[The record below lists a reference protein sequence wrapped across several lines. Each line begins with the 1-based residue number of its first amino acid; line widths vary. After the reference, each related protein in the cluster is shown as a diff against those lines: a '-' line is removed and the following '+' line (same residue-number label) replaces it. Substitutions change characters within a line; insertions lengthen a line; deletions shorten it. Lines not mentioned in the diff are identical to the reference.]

1 MLNYREEVAFAS
13 VLSVLRLLLP
23 MFNSS
28 RILSAE
34 WTYQQNKIKVQSHFN
49 IERKWNSGVFIFT
62 VQHGV

>member
-1 MLNYREEVAFAS
+1 MNIQKRKQIDRLLNYREEVAFAS

-34 WTYQQNKIKVQSHFN
+34 
-49 IERKWNSGVFIFT
+49 
-62 VQHGV
+62 